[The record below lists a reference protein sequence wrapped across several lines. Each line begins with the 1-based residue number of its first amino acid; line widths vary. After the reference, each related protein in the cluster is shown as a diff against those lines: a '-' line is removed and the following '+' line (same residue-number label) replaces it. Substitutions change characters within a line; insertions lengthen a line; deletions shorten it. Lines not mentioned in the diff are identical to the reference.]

1 MAEELEALSVILP
14 RLDGDQV
21 ETIFRAGMLDLMGS
35 ADDIDED
42 EVVSMLSA
50 ADVDAGK
57 PMMEVMRAAQFLL
70 KEASEFELT
79 EEKVKKVTLLN
90 PDIIPSIRRLIDI
103 EHKAFRAVTCR
114 KLVRLL
120 KEQGEEAGGPA
131 DGAAGKG
138 SVFRLP
144 MHQELREW
152 CDGLLVTEMFG
163 PSLNANT
170 GDWTTR
176 PKPTSRPSSGS
187 PSAGSVSSSC
197 FRARRGPR

>member
-70 KEASEFELT
+70 KEASEFELP
-79 EEKVKKVTLLN
+79 EAKVKKNLSPLGFSVAHASAVYKIMGEFKQKKMGEINDTL
-90 PDIIPSIRRLIDI
+90 
-103 EHKAFRAVTCR
+103 
-114 KLVRLL
+114 
-120 KEQGEEAGGPA
+120 
-131 DGAAGKG
+131 AA
-138 SVFRLP
+138 
-144 MHQELREW
+144 
-152 CDGLLVTEMFG
+152 
-163 PSLNANT
+163 
-170 GDWTTR
+170 
-176 PKPTSRPSSGS
+176 
-187 PSAGSVSSSC
+187 
-197 FRARRGPR
+197 RARKWCLQCNSCTTVKSRAQVSTRVPPHVLHTKSR